1 MTANIYSYMVS
12 NPLYNTH
19 VVSYA
24 VTAHP
29 IVKHIA
35 TFHYVQLAKKVKK
48 LV

>member
-1 MTANIYSYMVS
+1 MVS

-29 IVKHIA
+29 IVKHIG
-35 TFHYVQLAKKVKK
+35 TFHYATCQESKETSIAI
-48 LV
+48 